1 MARERARITAQS
13 TSGTLVGNALQTGM
27 PPSWSTFGIAVV
39 VCQSVSVVA
48 NVLMLLVILKEHLR
62 HQLPSPAYCLAGFAF
77 ADLCR
82 LVALLCTSTQAGLGS
97 MYWLYYFGAWSSTAW
112 LGAYVMS
119 LYEKLVRST
128 STWSTEAVLVQ
139 KPAADAL
146 PRTRWLPW
154 SDARRSRMLMRWTI
168 CWLLP
173 IVVVGVTILVRT
185 VEHRYSASSVHV
197 YSGEYCF
204 FNGTADTVAF
214 FTCSVEVLLTDMWF
228 WLIATMMLACFV
240 VIQLNLVA
248 ESRRVKASLDG
259 AQAARLQWKLRLW
272 PHFALYLA
280 AFFICPFPLAVATA
294 ASNNLEETTFF
305 MVVILSEL
313 HGTVNL
319 IVYGGTQVWFSRG
332 LDCQRARA
340 AHRRGKQSLWHV
352 MVHGV
357 SADGDDEC
365 RLAIEGPRDSSM
377 PSAMESSRR
386 PSRWKPT
393 SSLMPIAVSVVAA
406 LLSLRRASA
415 VSKPSAMA
423 PSNNSPV

>member
-1 MARERARITAQS
+1 M
-13 TSGTLVGNALQTGM
+13 
-27 PPSWSTFGIAVV
+27 SWSAFTIATV
-39 VCQSVSVVA
+39 VCPSLSA
-48 NVLMLLVILKEHLR
+48 TADVLMLLAILKEHLR
-62 HQLPSPAYCLAGFAF
+62 HQLPSPACCLAGFAF

-82 LVALLCTSTQAGLGS
+82 IVAMLTTATQTGLGS
-97 MYWLYYFGAWSSTAW
+97 MYWLYYFGAWSSSSW
-112 LGAYVMS
+112 LGAYAMS
-119 LYEKLVRST
+119 LYEELVRST
-128 STWSTEAVLVQ
+128 STWRTEAVLVQ

-146 PRTRWLPW
+146 ARTRWLPW

-248 ESRRVKASLDG
+248 ESRRVSLDG
-259 AQAARLQWKLRLW
+259 AQVARLQWKLRLW

-280 AFFICPFPLAVATA
+280 AFFICPFPLAVATV
-294 ASNNLEETTFF
+294 ASVKEGTTF
-305 MVVILSEL
+305 MVLVMLSES